1 MILRLCGDNGFAFI
15 AWCMLCMSV
24 SGLLLSCIPVLAY
37 PVTKWHS
44 ICAGAAGV
52 LPSSSQAVVSSGG
65 PAIVSQHRPLPFP
78 TLPLS
83 APPPLVQIPMHI
95 PPLKVELLAGVR
107 SDSQQLGHQLPQ
119 LNHQLP
125 HSQAVLLKSA
135 SRSDLAQGS
144 LATTLWSG
152 KVKHKLGKSTV
163 DLFYMTALIPEQYL
177 EQFPPSLYVTSLA
190 TQKDVKLGRHFV
202 MRCRLD
208 FLTEKQLGKLQM
220 LAQGKVVAICRLQ
233 HCTVTLVPYWDKNRA
248 LRVVGFMLAHD

>member
-1 MILRLCGDNGFAFI
+1 
-15 AWCMLCMSV
+15 
-24 SGLLLSCIPVLAY
+24 
-37 PVTKWHS
+37 
-44 ICAGAAGV
+44 
-52 LPSSSQAVVSSGG
+52 
-65 PAIVSQHRPLPFP
+65 
-78 TLPLS
+78 
-83 APPPLVQIPMHI
+83 MHI
-95 PPLKVELLAGVR
+95 PPLKVELIAGAR
-107 SDSQQLGHQLPQ
+107 SDSQQLPHQLPQ
-119 LNHQLP
+119 LSHQLP
-125 HSQAVLLKSA
+125 HNQAVLLKSA
-135 SRSDLAQGS
+135 SKGDMAQGS
-144 LATTLWSG
+144 LATALWSG

-233 HCTVTLVPYWDKNRA
+233 HCTVTLVPYWDKDRA